1 MQKHANTARALS
13 PKLPIHTKLPSSA
26 PNRRRQVRGPSHETL
41 PESCQL
47 MSLRLLLNLSD
58 TSTAAPA
65 AMPHGTIVWKL
76 GLHTQL
82 QTWHGLTRHLKPE
95 ETELAALQLSVQER
109 EVQRTHAMLGY
120 TVHVHTKKTD
130 SDKHVDFHMYHLL
143 APYLVG
149 QFSNVHSTVPA
160 SIIMLATQPV
170 PCTCARCSGSEGVV
184 VEGVCGGWGSTLRK
198 PEPEP
203 KFCKPKILHLQPSAL
218 WLSSVNSETHPTCPS
233 RQPEL

>member
-1 MQKHANTARALS
+1 
-13 PKLPIHTKLPSSA
+13 
-26 PNRRRQVRGPSHETL
+26 
-41 PESCQL
+41 

-76 GLHTQL
+76 GLRTQL

-109 EVQRTHAMLGY
+109 EVQRTHTMLGY

-130 SDKHVDFHMYHLL
+130 SDKHVDFHIYHLL

-160 SIIMLATQPV
+160 SIIMLATPRPYQYRV
-170 PCTCARCSGSEGVV
+170 LVLGVLGLRGWWSRGCA
-184 VEGVCGGWGSTLRK
+184 GGGGPHCASLNPSPNFASPKSSTFN
-198 PEPEP
+198 P
-203 KFCKPKILHLQPSAL
+203 QPSGCL
-218 WLSSVNSETHPTCPS
+218 P
-233 RQPEL
+233 